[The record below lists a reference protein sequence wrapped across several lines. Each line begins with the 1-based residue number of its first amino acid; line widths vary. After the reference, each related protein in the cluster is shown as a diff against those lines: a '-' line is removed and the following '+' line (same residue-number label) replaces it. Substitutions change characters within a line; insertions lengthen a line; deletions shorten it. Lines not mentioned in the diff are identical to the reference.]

1 MLAEGHRD
9 RQCKYENL
17 NRLENVNM
25 SLRFRASIL
34 KGSPSSCRPEEAGC
48 TLDFNSSS

>member
-1 MLAEGHRD
+1 MLAEHPEDTKDRFQEVMAEMLAEGHRD

-25 SLRFRASIL
+25 SL
-34 KGSPSSCRPEEAGC
+34 
-48 TLDFNSSS
+48 